1 MNLIGLDQ
9 LGWRVLAATSYKASE
24 LLGFDTNFERDLK
37 SGN

>member
-9 LGWRVLAATSYKASE
+9 LGWRVLVAKSYRTSE
-24 LLGFDTNFERDLK
+24 LLSSDSNSERDLK